1 MHLHEVS
8 DRLII
13 GGAPL
18 AEDLPR
24 LVNAGVRSIIDL
36 RGDGE
41 PRPQGLPPWEEAELA
56 RRAGLA
62 YRQEPVEPPSLSDG
76 LGHAV
81 RRLVAEGTPRVLLH
95 CTTGRRATV
104 FGLLVLACEHALTV
118 DECLQRGR
126 SLGLEFNTMPRL
138 TTFLRHYIERHGR
151 WYQNAARAFT
161 RPLRDYQV

>member
-8 DRLII
+8 DLLII

-18 AEDLPR
+18 ADDLPR
-24 LVNAGVRSIIDL
+24 LVSAGVRSIIDL

-81 RRLVAEGTPRVLLH
+81 RRLVVEGTPRVLLH

-151 WYQNAARAFT
+151 WYQDPARAFT
-161 RPLRDYQV
+161 RPLGNYQV